1 MFSNK
6 KEEMLLTSPNATPHS
21 LRENKGGPY
30 FWLGLISYRHL
41 ILGQALRRSYKKIS
55 VF

>member
-1 MFSNK
+1 
-6 KEEMLLTSPNATPHS
+6 MLLTSPNATPHS

-41 ILGQALRRSYKKIS
+41 TLNALTGENIGDMK
-55 VF
+55 